1 MTELTALI
9 VQRKR
14 LLKKNVETIEEFEE
28 LQDKLN
34 EIDFKIKILELK

>member
-1 MTELTALI
+1 MIELNSLLA
-9 VQRKR
+9 QRKK
-14 LLKKNVETIEEFEE
+14 LLKKNIETIEEFEE